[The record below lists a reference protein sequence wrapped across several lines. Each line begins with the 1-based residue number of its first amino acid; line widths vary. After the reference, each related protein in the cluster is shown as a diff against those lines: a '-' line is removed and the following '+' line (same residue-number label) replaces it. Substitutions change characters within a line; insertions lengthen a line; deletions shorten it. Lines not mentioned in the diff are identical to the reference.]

1 MFYPQHAQASTG
13 TRPPLAS
20 QPHLGGGVVL
30 EQAAGAD
37 ILPDHGQALVA
48 GLGHDRPLTHSSC
61 HVSKSMSIS
70 MRRAVRASLLWM
82 PHGMPRLFCRR
93 VPMRSLA
100 FSPNLLPNGYSTHPS
115 FAL

>member
-61 HVSKSMSIS
+61 HDVAGEFII
-70 MRRAVRASLLWM
+70 
-82 PHGMPRLFCRR
+82 
-93 VPMRSLA
+93 
-100 FSPNLLPNGYSTHPS
+100 
-115 FAL
+115 FALPAAVSH